1 MGWKEIVGEG
11 RCNSGAA
18 VRVRADDT
26 GGGER
31 RRGVEMT
38 TTKIKEEEDKI
49 G

>member
-26 GGGER
+26 GGG
-31 RRGVEMT
+31 G
-38 TTKIKEEEDKI
+38 EEEGGGDDNNED
-49 G
+49 